1 MEAMHLF
8 PEHHG
13 VYLAAML
20 GVAVS
25 PQNPFERINEK
36 SCTLGAAGT
45 HNLFTSRT
53 NNHPSLSRKNPLPN
67 LLQGKEAQTRSP

>member
-20 GVAVS
+20 GVDHVLGTELATDVS
-25 PQNPFERINEK
+25 GTRYTGALAGPNCRAAEK
-36 SCTLGAAGT
+36 VSA
-45 HNLFTSRT
+45 FTR
-53 NNHPSLSRKNPLPN
+53 LR
-67 LLQGKEAQTRSP
+67 

>member
-1 MEAMHLF
+1 METVSRLFYASVGVILLPMEAMHLF

-25 PQNPFERINEK
+25 P
-36 SCTLGAAGT
+36 
-45 HNLFTSRT
+45 
-53 NNHPSLSRKNPLPN
+53 
-67 LLQGKEAQTRSP
+67 